1 MTTET
6 PRAYVA
12 LALRRDTLVERL
24 ETGWW
29 MIDDEPDPA
38 RKWRLETHWIGLL
51 RAYEECD
58 TQLLALEI
66 RAPIQGALL

>member
-1 MTTET
+1 MSTET

-12 LALRRDTLVERL
+12 LALRRDQLVERL
-24 ETGWW
+24 ETGWQ
-29 MIDDEPDPA
+29 MIDDEPEA
-38 RKWRLETHWIGLL
+38 TRRAKLEIHWLSLL

-58 TQLLALEI
+58 TQLTALEI